1 MHIAYVL
8 TSAFGDDDNESSGNF
23 IDACLIKAY
32 FNAHKY
38 EPSGK
43 TNYGRHL
50 RGYDKVYRAIVSV
63 RLSRRPETRHRELV
77 NNLKIASTVANGNG
91 GVRMKNPISVCV
103 NRPRKTVNAKL
114 IAVQPHEFG
123 SFKSAVLNDFFWSV
137 KMMKNKISRNPK
149 IRVIFNLVNLI
160 PIKQTVAVLIGTRQ

>member
-1 MHIAYVL
+1 MCCHIHLKIFFFHFPGRKIYGTMHIAFVL

-23 IDACLIKAY
+23 INACLIKAY

-50 RGYDKVYRAIVSV
+50 RRYDKVYRAIVSV

-77 NNLKIASTVANGNG
+77 NNLKNASTVANGNG
-91 GVRMKNPISVCV
+91 GAGARNPIFVCV
-103 NRPRKTVNAKL
+103 NRASQTVNAKS
-114 IAVQPHEFG
+114 IAIRPHGFRL
-123 SFKSAVLNDFFWSV
+123 FKSTVLDGFFFFG
-137 KMMKNKISRNPK
+137 P
-149 IRVIFNLVNLI
+149 
-160 PIKQTVAVLIGTRQ
+160 